1 MKKMLAVFAAL
12 IAAMSGAMA
21 QTTPII
27 PDWVEDLGPGMTTTS
42 GQYETQRGVGEV
54 KFTPQTM
61 NSELKFDVGGVSADV
76 TQKAVSSIVGT
87 QTGMDRQFLTQS
99 ASAYAATAPGIAI
112 DAEQDQ
118 TVTTLVMGIDK
129 SQAVGLSTMLTSG
142 LANGP
147 DANGDGIPDDHYIGG
162 HNLEWA
168 ISPAATGTFSETG
181 IVTASG
187 VSLKEALTDAKV
199 TVTTQDLTPDQ
210 TFMIDDVNCAG
221 NGEFWKGYATGTA
234 ANPIVSGQQ
243 KVNGPLDTTLGQLT
257 ETLSSASSTAT
268 LTRKLTSTDGSVKE
282 TTSLDGRAS
291 LDAAFQNAILG
302 GENSVALEFN
312 TGAKPFTFWWV

>member
-1 MKKMLAVFAAL
+1 MKKMLIVFAAL

-27 PDWVEDLGPGMTTTS
+27 PDWVEALGPGMSTTT
-42 GQYETQRGVGEV
+42 GQYTTERGVGEV

-61 NSELKFDVGGVSADV
+61 NSELKFDVAGVSADV
-76 TQKAVSSIVGT
+76 MQKAVSSIVGT

-99 ASAYAATAPGIAI
+99 ASTIAATAPGLAI
-112 DAEQDQ
+112 DAEKDT
-118 TVTTLVMGIDK
+118 TVTTLVLGIDK
-129 SQAVGLSTMLTSG
+129 SQSVGLSTMLTSG

-147 DANGDGIPDDHYIGG
+147 DVNGDGIPDDHYIGA

-168 ISPAATGTFSETG
+168 ISPAATGTFSDTG

-187 VSLKEALTDAKV
+187 VSLKESLTDAKV
-199 TVTTQDLTPDQ
+199 TVTTQDLTPDA
-210 TFMIDDVNCAG
+210 TYMIDDPACAG

-257 ETLSSASSTAT
+257 ETLSTSSSTVT

-282 TTSLDGRAS
+282 TTSLDGKAS
-291 LDAAFQNAILG
+291 LDAEFQNAILG

>member
-1 MKKMLAVFAAL
+1 MKKMLVVFAAL

-21 QTTPII
+21 QTTPIM
-27 PDWVEDLGPGMTTTS
+27 PDWIEDMGPGMTYTY
-42 GQYETQRGVGEV
+42 GEYATQRGIGEV
-54 KFTPQTM
+54 VFTPQTL

-76 TQKAVSSIVGT
+76 TQKAVSSKVGT
-87 QTGMDRQFLTQS
+87 QTGMDRQLLTQS
-99 ASAYAATAPGIAI
+99 ASAYAATAPGLAI
-112 DAEQDQ
+112 DAEQDE

-129 SQAVGLSTMLTSG
+129 GQSVALSTMLTSG

-162 HNLEWA
+162 HNLQWA
-168 ISPAATGTFSETG
+168 ISPSATGTFSDTG
-181 IVTASG
+181 TVTASG
-187 VSLKEALTDAKV
+187 VSLKEELVDAKV

-210 TFMIDDVNCAG
+210 TYKIDDPACAG

-234 ANPIVSGQQ
+234 ANPVVSGQQ

-257 ETLSSASSTAT
+257 ETLSAASSTAT

-282 TTSLDGRAS
+282 TTSLDGGAS
-291 LDAAFQNAILG
+291 LDAAFTNAILG
-302 GENSVALEFN
+302 GENSVALQFN